1 MQIKMLESRSGS
13 PDGMAT
19 VFYQKGLEYRL
30 PDDLARVFLEEKWA
44 VATRPPAS
52 GKKDLGAAPENKSAP
67 ARPNKLA
74 RKPAGRKP
82 GK

>member
-19 VFYQKGLEYRL
+19 VFYQKGLEYCL
-30 PDDLARVFLEEKWA
+30 SDDLARVFLEEKWA
-44 VATRPPAS
+44 VASRQSAS
-52 GKKDLGAAPENKSAP
+52 GKKDLGPAPENKSEQAK
-67 ARPNKLA
+67 ANKLA

>member
-52 GKKDLGAAPENKSAP
+52 GKKDLGAAPENKSAQ
-67 ARPNKLA
+67 AKA
-74 RKPAGRKP
+74 KKTVRKPADHKP